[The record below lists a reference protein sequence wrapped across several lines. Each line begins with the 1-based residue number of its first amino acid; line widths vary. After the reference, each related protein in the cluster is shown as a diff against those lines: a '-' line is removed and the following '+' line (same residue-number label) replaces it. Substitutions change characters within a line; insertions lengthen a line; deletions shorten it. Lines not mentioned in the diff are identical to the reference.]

1 MHSVKEVRTI
11 DSATLTLSLPSS
23 FLRKQVEITVRELRP
38 ASKSRL
44 ARLLSH
50 PIKVKGFKKFSRE
63 ELNDRE
69 SLR

>member
-1 MHSVKEVRTI
+1 MNSVKEVRTV
-11 DSATLTLSLPSS
+11 DASTLTLSLPAS

-38 ASKSRL
+38 MPKSRL
-44 ARLLSH
+44 ARLLEH
-50 PIKVKGFKKFSRE
+50 PIKVKKLKKFSRE